1 MSTKID
7 TSRFD
12 TQKVGELVGF
22 YGSIAILCFVS
33 FFPVVWI
40 LLTSVKPPA
49 DIIQF
54 PVEYIPRDVTALN
67 YVRALE
73 QANFMR
79 YLLNSLIVSSATA
92 IICVVL
98 GAMAGYAL
106 SRLDFRWKLP
116 VLLIILVSA
125 MLPFFG
131 RLIPLFELFR
141 DGGLLN
147 SYLGLIIPYSAFQLP
162 IAVWIFQAY
171 FKKLPESLEDAGR
184 IDGLSHFGVLF
195 RIILP
200 VSAPAMATTAVIVFI
215 FAWNEFLFALTFMT
229 EDSMRTATVGV
240 ALYEG
245 EYDFPWGTISA
256 AVFMSIIP
264 LILLMLFFQRKII
277 EGLTAGTKG

>member
-1 MSTKID
+1 MSSKTE
-7 TSRFD
+7 SRNFD
-12 TQKVGELVGF
+12 TQKIGEAVGF
-22 YGSIAILCFVS
+22 YGSIILLCLVS
-33 FFPVVWI
+33 FFPVIWI

-49 DIIQF
+49 SIIQF
-54 PVEYIPRDVTALN
+54 PVEYIPREVTAVN

-79 YLLNSLIVSSATA
+79 YLLNSLIVSTATA
-92 IICVVL
+92 VICVVF

-116 VLLIILVSA
+116 VLLLILVSA

-141 DGGLLN
+141 DWGLLN
-147 SYLGLIIPYSAFQLP
+147 NYLGLIIPYSAFQLP

-171 FKKLPESLEDAGR
+171 FKKLPDSLEDAGR

-229 EDSMRTATVGV
+229 DDSMRTATVGV

-256 AVFMSIIP
+256 AVFMSIVP

>member
-1 MSTKID
+1 MSTKTD

-12 TQKVGELVGF
+12 TQKVGEFVGF

-116 VLLIILVSA
+116 VLLLILVSA

>member
-1 MSTKID
+1 MSTK
-7 TSRFD
+7 TNNSRFD

-49 DIIQF
+49 EVIQF

-116 VLLIILVSA
+116 VLLLILVSA